1 MVHDGN
7 ASIDCPRQSHTKI
20 GIGRELT
27 LLHCW
32 KLQHKPFFLKKTI
45 DKQERQALFESS
57 VLLQVVQKRALVLR
71 KKGDATVPL
80 LVQSLELAQKT
91 TEKSFIYFFFL
102 FYTGGLTS

>member
-7 ASIDCPRQSHTKI
+7 GSIDCPRQSHTKI
-20 GIGRELT
+20 GIGRELI

-32 KLQHKPFFLKKTI
+32 KLQHKPFKKKTI

-91 TEKSFIYFFFL
+91 TEKSFIYLFFSF
-102 FYTGGLTS
+102 TQGD

>member
-7 ASIDCPRQSHTKI
+7 GSIDCPRQSHTKI
-20 GIGRELT
+20 GIGRELI

-32 KLQHKPFFLKKTI
+32 KLQHKPFLKKKTI

-91 TEKSFIYFFFL
+91 TEKSFIYLFFL
-102 FYTGGLTS
+102 LQRGIN

>member
-7 ASIDCPRQSHTKI
+7 GSIDCPRQSHTKI
-20 GIGRELT
+20 GIGRELI

-32 KLQHKPFFLKKTI
+32 KLQHKPFLKKKTI

-57 VLLQVVQKRALVLR
+57 VLLQVVQKRALLQLR

-91 TEKSFIYFFFL
+91 TEKSFIYLFFL
-102 FYTGGLTS
+102 LQRGIN

>member
-7 ASIDCPRQSHTKI
+7 GSIDCPRQSHTRI
-20 GIGRELT
+20 GIGRELI

-32 KLQHKPFFLKKTI
+32 KLQHKPFKKKTI

-57 VLLQVVQKRALVLR
+57 VLLQVVQKRAVLLR

-80 LVQSLELAQKT
+80 LVQSLEVAQKT
-91 TEKSFIYFFFL
+91 TEKSFICLFFL
-102 FYTGGLTS
+102 LQRGIN

>member
-7 ASIDCPRQSHTKI
+7 ASIECPRQSRTKI

-45 DKQERQALFESS
+45 AKQERQALFESS

-80 LVQSLELAQKT
+80 LVQSLELAQKND
-91 TEKSFIYFFFL
+91 
-102 FYTGGLTS
+102 

>member
-32 KLQHKPFFLKKTI
+32 KLQHKPFFKKKTI

-57 VLLQVVQKRALVLR
+57 VLLQVVQKRALALR

-91 TEKSFIYFFFL
+91 TEKSFIYLFF
-102 FYTGGLTS
+102 FYTGGLIS

>member
-7 ASIDCPRQSHTKI
+7 GSIDCPRQSHTKI
-20 GIGRELT
+20 GIGRELI

-32 KLQHKPFFLKKTI
+32 KLQHKPFLKKKTI

-91 TEKSFIYFFFL
+91 TEKSFIYLFFF
-102 FYTGGLTS
+102 TQGD

>member
-7 ASIDCPRQSHTKI
+7 GSIDCPRQSHTKI
-20 GIGRELT
+20 GIGRELI

-32 KLQHKPFFLKKTI
+32 KLQHKPFKKKTI

-91 TEKSFIYFFFL
+91 TEKSFIYLFFL
-102 FYTGGLTS
+102 LQRGIN

>member
-91 TEKSFIYFFFL
+91 TEKSFIYFFF
-102 FYTGGLTS
+102 FTQGD

>member
-32 KLQHKPFFLKKTI
+32 KLQHKPFLKKKTI

-91 TEKSFIYFFFL
+91 TEKSFIYLFFL
-102 FYTGGLTS
+102 LQRGIN

>member
-7 ASIDCPRQSHTKI
+7 GSIDCPRQSHTKI
-20 GIGRELT
+20 GIGRELI

-32 KLQHKPFFLKKTI
+32 KLQHKPFKKKTI

-91 TEKSFIYFFFL
+91 TEKSFIYLFFL
-102 FYTGGLTS
+102 LHRGIN

>member
-7 ASIDCPRQSHTKI
+7 GSIDCPRQSHTKI
-20 GIGRELT
+20 GIGRELI

-32 KLQHKPFFLKKTI
+32 KLQHKPLKKKTI

-57 VLLQVVQKRALVLR
+57 VLLQVVQKRALLLR

-91 TEKSFIYFFFL
+91 TEKSFIYLFF
-102 FYTGGLTS
+102 FYTGGLIS

>member
-20 GIGRELT
+20 GIGRELI

-32 KLQHKPFFLKKTI
+32 KLQHKPFKKKTI

-57 VLLQVVQKRALVLR
+57 VLLQVVQKRALLQLR

-91 TEKSFIYFFFL
+91 TEKSFIYFFF
-102 FYTGGLTS
+102 FYTGGLIS

>member
-7 ASIDCPRQSHTKI
+7 GSIDCPRQSHTKI
-20 GIGRELT
+20 GIGRELI

-32 KLQHKPFFLKKTI
+32 KLQHKPFKKKTI

-57 VLLQVVQKRALVLR
+57 VLLQVVQKRALLLR

-91 TEKSFIYFFFL
+91 TEKSFIYLFFL
-102 FYTGGLTS
+102 LQRGIN

>member
-7 ASIDCPRQSHTKI
+7 GSIDCPRQSHTKI

-32 KLQHKPFFLKKTI
+32 KLQHKPFFKKKTI

-57 VLLQVVQKRALVLR
+57 VLLQVVQKRALLLR

-91 TEKSFIYFFFL
+91 TEKSFIYLFFL
-102 FYTGGLTS
+102 LQRGIN

>member
-32 KLQHKPFFLKKTI
+32 KLQHKPFFKKKKTI

-57 VLLQVVQKRALVLR
+57 VLLQVVQKRALLLR

-91 TEKSFIYFFFL
+91 TEKSFIYLFFL
-102 FYTGGLTS
+102 LQRGIN

>member
-20 GIGRELT
+20 GIGRELI

-32 KLQHKPFFLKKTI
+32 KLQHKPFKKKTI

-91 TEKSFIYFFFL
+91 TEKSFIYFFF
-102 FYTGGLTS
+102 FYTGGLIS

>member
-7 ASIDCPRQSHTKI
+7 GSIDCPRQSHTKI
-20 GIGRELT
+20 GIGRELI

-32 KLQHKPFFLKKTI
+32 KLQHKPFLKKKTI

-57 VLLQVVQKRALVLR
+57 VLLQVVQKRALALR

-80 LVQSLELAQKT
+80 LAQSLELAQKT
-91 TEKSFIYFFFL
+91 TEKSFIYLFFL
-102 FYTGGLTS
+102 LQRGIN

>member
-7 ASIDCPRQSHTKI
+7 GSIDCPRQSHTKI
-20 GIGRELT
+20 GIGRELI

-32 KLQHKPFFLKKTI
+32 KLQHKPFNKKKTI

-57 VLLQVVQKRALVLR
+57 VLLQVVQKRALLLR

-91 TEKSFIYFFFL
+91 TEKSFIYLFFF
-102 FYTGGLTS
+102 TQGD

>member
-7 ASIDCPRQSHTKI
+7 GSIDCPRQSHTKI
-20 GIGRELT
+20 GIGRELI

-32 KLQHKPFFLKKTI
+32 KLQHKPFFKKKTI

-57 VLLQVVQKRALVLR
+57 VLLQVVQKRALLLR

-91 TEKSFIYFFFL
+91 TEKSFIYLFFL
-102 FYTGGLTS
+102 LQRGIN

>member
-7 ASIDCPRQSHTKI
+7 GSIDCPRQSHTKI

-32 KLQHKPFFLKKTI
+32 KLQHKPFLKKNY
-45 DKQERQALFESS
+45 RQAGATSFVRIFSS
-57 VLLQVVQKRALVLR
+57 TSRCTKTRIHLLR

-91 TEKSFIYFFFL
+91 TEKSFIYLFFSFL
-102 FYTGGLTS
+102 HRGIN

>member
-7 ASIDCPRQSHTKI
+7 GSIDCPRQSHTKI

-32 KLQHKPFFLKKTI
+32 KLQHKPFFKKTT

-57 VLLQVVQKRALVLR
+57 VLLQDVQKRAFTCYVKR
-71 KKGDATVPL
+71 ETPRFHCSCKV
-80 LVQSLELAQKT
+80 
-91 TEKSFIYFFFL
+91 
-102 FYTGGLTS
+102 

>member
-7 ASIDCPRQSHTKI
+7 GSIDCPRQSHTKI
-20 GIGRELT
+20 GIGRELI

-32 KLQHKPFFLKKTI
+32 KLQHKPFLKKKTI

-57 VLLQVVQKRALVLR
+57 VLLQVVQKRALLLR

-91 TEKSFIYFFFL
+91 TEKSFIYLFFL
-102 FYTGGLTS
+102 LQRGIN

>member
-7 ASIDCPRQSHTKI
+7 GSIDCPRQSHTKI

-27 LLHCW
+27 LLTVGSCSISHF
-32 KLQHKPFFLKKTI
+32 QETI

-57 VLLQVVQKRALVLR
+57 VLLQVVQKRALLLR

-91 TEKSFIYFFFL
+91 TEKSFIYLFFL
-102 FYTGGLTS
+102 HRGIN

>member
-32 KLQHKPFFLKKTI
+32 KLQHKPFFKKTI

-57 VLLQVVQKRALVLR
+57 VLLQVVQKRALLLR

-80 LVQSLELAQKT
+80 LVQSLEMAQKT
-91 TEKSFIYFFFL
+91 TEKSFIYLFFPL
-102 FYTGGLTS
+102 QRGIN

>member
-91 TEKSFIYFFFL
+91 TEKSFIYLFFFL
-102 FYTGGLTS
+102 HRGIN